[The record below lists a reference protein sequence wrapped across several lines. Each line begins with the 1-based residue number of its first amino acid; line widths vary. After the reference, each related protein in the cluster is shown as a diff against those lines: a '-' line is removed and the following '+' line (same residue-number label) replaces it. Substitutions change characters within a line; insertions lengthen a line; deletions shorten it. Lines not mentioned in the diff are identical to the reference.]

1 MSSSNRLF
9 TRGRRYRRSD
19 VSPWPFVGLTGQ
31 AACFF
36 LYAAS
41 APFTPWW
48 AQTLLLAF
56 WLVAT
61 VQAVRW
67 WTPHP
72 VRVAWVP
79 VVCAGVWF
87 ATIWAGAAWLDW

>member
-1 MSSSNRLF
+1 MASQNGFFS
-9 TRGRRYRRSD
+9 RGRRYRRND
-19 VSPWPFVGLTGQ
+19 VSPWPFVGLVGM

-48 AQTLLLAF
+48 AQALLLAF
-56 WLVAT
+56 WLAAT
-61 VQAVRW
+61 VRAVRW

-79 VVCAGVWF
+79 VVCVAVWF
-87 ATIWAGAAWLDW
+87 VAIWAGAAFLDW

>member
-1 MSSSNRLF
+1 MASSNRF
-9 TRGRRYRRSD
+9 FSRGRRYRRND
-19 VSPWPFVGLTGQ
+19 VSPWPFVGLVGM
-31 AACFF
+31 AAAFF

-48 AQTLLLAF
+48 AQVLLLLF
-56 WLVAT
+56 WLAAT
-61 VQAVRW
+61 VRAVRR

-79 VVCAGVWF
+79 VVCVAVWF
-87 ATIWAGAAWLDW
+87 VVIWAGAALLDW

>member
-1 MSSSNRLF
+1 MGPFF
-9 TRGRRYRRSD
+9 TRTRRYRRSD
-19 VSPWPFVGLTGQ
+19 VSPWPFVGLVGM

-48 AQTLLLAF
+48 AQALLLVVWAVA
-56 WLVAT
+56 LVR
-61 VQAVRW
+61 AVRW

-72 VRVAWVP
+72 AWVAWVP
-79 VVCAGVWF
+79 VACLALWF
-87 ATIWAGAAWLDW
+87 VVIWDGAAWLGW

>member
-1 MSSSNRLF
+1 MASSNSF
-9 TRGRRYRRSD
+9 FGRGRRYRRTD
-19 VSPWPFVGLTGQ
+19 VSPWPFVGLVGM

-48 AQTLLLAF
+48 AQTLLLVF
-56 WLVAT
+56 WLAAT
-61 VQAVRW
+61 VRAVRW
-67 WTPHP
+67 WTLHP

-79 VVCAGVWF
+79 VGCVAVWF
-87 ATIWAGAAWLDW
+87 VVIWAGAAFLGW

>member
-1 MSSSNRLF
+1 MAGSLF
-9 TRGRRYRRSD
+9 TRSRRYRRHD

-41 APFTPWW
+41 GPFTPWW
-48 AQTLLLAF
+48 AQTVLLLV

-79 VVCAGVWF
+79 VACAAVWF
-87 ATIWAGAAWLDW
+87 ATIWAGAAALGW